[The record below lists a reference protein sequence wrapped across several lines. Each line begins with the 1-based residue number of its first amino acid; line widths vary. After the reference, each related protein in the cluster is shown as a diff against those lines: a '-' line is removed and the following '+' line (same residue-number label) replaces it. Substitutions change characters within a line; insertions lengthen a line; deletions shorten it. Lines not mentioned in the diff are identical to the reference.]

1 MALLGDDGRGY
12 ELARKLES
20 LGVWRTWLGDSG
32 YLSFAPFLSSPSSW
46 DAFMRADDSSPRA
59 QLHLQLRARALLF
72 DKASV
77 SLFLRTPS
85 SSSSSGS
92 AAAAKAPS
100 PSAVAVARLNPAYLQ
115 LHGDD
120 LYFTLDGTS
129 QDGAPQREGLNASGS
144 TLKGMQSQSKATFS
158 VGPRYSDPEVEA
170 SSQRSRK
177 EDLPETWYDQFIER
191 HRASK
196 PYRLSNGGLGSNKRT
211 PEDMFSYLKL
221 LEKHKR
227 KRAVYKDDQAG
238 FSNPT
243 QHTPISINAGSVQD
257 VGSDDD
263 TSFLPEVMFMCN
275 CVPDS
280 ALPVSYRL
288 EDKSKV
294 EFRGVLDSLPQVVTK
309 SPVMIERLGIR
320 PEYLSSEQGG
330 SFCRGKNGFEGSG
343 KHLGEEQASLVS
355 QKVIARMLT
364 SLGFEG
370 ATEVPM
376 EVFAQ
381 LLGSH
386 ICKLGQNLKVL
397 ADSYRKQYSAIELLK
412 MFLQVSGFSNLG
424 TLAELVKDGPKNLP
438 QQGQLQVPD
447 MQPLLH
453 SQQQT
458 PLRLSQQMPRQ
469 MTAQMQHLMNSHNL
483 TFHQLDLLRRQRAS
497 SSPRPVVDF
506 DKSRPMVQ
514 VKIENPSDSPIDGS
528 NAFNAMRHPQMQ
540 QFRQQ
545 QLAAMSS
552 LHAQHNNQFRPMSTL
567 QMPQMQPQNVG
578 MVRAQPVKVEGFQ
591 ELMGGDST
599 MKHDSDENKLTSP
612 SSSSGGPSLGKFH

>member
-32 YLSFAPFLSSPSSW
+32 YLSFAPFLSTPSSW
-46 DAFMRADDSSPRA
+46 DAFMRADGSTPRA

-85 SSSSSGS
+85 AAAAPAAAAAGVKAPSSSSTS
-92 AAAAKAPS
+92 
-100 PSAVAVARLNPAYLQ
+100 VAVARLNHPYLQ

-120 LYFTLDGTS
+120 LYFTLDGAS
-129 QDGAPQREGLNASGS
+129 QDGAPQREGLNASS
-144 TLKGMQSQSKATFS
+144 SMSSKGMQSQSKATFG
-158 VGPRYSDPEVEA
+158 VGPRYSDAEVDA

-177 EDLPETWYDQFIER
+177 EDLPETWYDQFIEK

-196 PYRLSNGGLGSNKRT
+196 PYRISNGGLGSSKRT

-227 KRAVYKDDQAG
+227 KRAVYKDGQAG
-238 FSNPT
+238 ILNPT
-243 QHTPISINAGSVQD
+243 QHTPIGINAGPVQD

-263 TSFLPEVMFMCN
+263 TSFLPEVMFMSN

-294 EFRGVLDSLPQVVTK
+294 EFRGVLDSLPQVVTR

-330 SFCRGKNGFEGSG
+330 SLYRGKNGLEGSG
-343 KHLGEEQASLVS
+343 KHLGEEQALLVS

-364 SLGFEG
+364 GLGFEG
-370 ATEVPM
+370 ATEVPI

-386 ICKLGQNLKVL
+386 ICKLGRNLKVL

-424 TLAELVKDGPKNLP
+424 TLAELVKDGPKNLS
-438 QQGQLQVPD
+438 QQSQLQVPE

-458 PLRLSQQMPRQ
+458 PLRLTQQMPRQ
-469 MTAQMQHLMNSHNL
+469 MIPQMQQLMTSHNL
-483 TFHQLDLLRRQRAS
+483 QHLENMRRRQAS
-497 SSPRPVVDF
+497 GPRPVMDF

-514 VKIENPSDSPIDGS
+514 VKLENPSDLPIDG
-528 NAFNAMRHPQMQ
+528 NAFNNAVNMRHPQMQ

-545 QLAAMSS
+545 QMAALSN
-552 LHAQHNNQFRPMSTL
+552 LHPQHNNQFRPMSAF
-567 QMPQMQPQNVG
+567 QISQMQAQNIG

-599 MKHDSDENKLTSP
+599 MKHDSDENKLASP
-612 SSSSGGPSLGKFH
+612 SSK

>member
-32 YLSFAPFLSSPSSW
+32 YLSLAPFLSSPSSW
-46 DAFMRADDSSPRA
+46 DSFMRADDSKPRA

-72 DKASV
+72 DKASA
-77 SLFLRTPS
+77 SLFLRSPPPAS
-85 SSSSSGS
+85 AAS
-92 AAAAKAPS
+92 AAAAAKGS
-100 PSAVAVARLNPAYLQ
+100 SSSAVAVSRLNPAYLQ

-120 LYFTLDGTS
+120 LYFPLDGAS
-129 QDGAPQREGLNASGS
+129 LDGPPQREGS
-144 TLKGMQSQSKATFS
+144 TSSKGMQSQSRATFG
-158 VGPRYSDPEVEA
+158 VGPRYSDPEVDA

-177 EDLPETWYDQFIER
+177 EDLPETWYDQFIEQ

-227 KRAVYKDDQAG
+227 KRVVYKDDQAG
-238 FSNPT
+238 FLNPT
-243 QHTPISINAGSVQD
+243 QHTPISMNASPVQD
-257 VGSDDD
+257 VGIDDD
-263 TSFLPEVMFMCN
+263 TSFLPEVMFMGN

-294 EFRGVLDSLPQVVTK
+294 EFRGVLDLLPQVVTR

-330 SFCRGKNGFEGSG
+330 SLYRGKNGLEGSG
-343 KHLGEEQASLVS
+343 KHLGEERASLVS
-355 QKVIARMLT
+355 QKVVARMLT

-376 EVFAQ
+376 EVLAQ

-386 ICKLGQNLKVL
+386 ICKLSQNLKVL

-424 TLAELVKDGPKNLP
+424 TLAELVKDGPKNFS
-438 QQGQLQVPD
+438 QQSQHQVPE

-458 PLRLSQQMPRQ
+458 ALRLPQQMPRQ
-469 MTAQMQHLMNSHNL
+469 MNPQMQQFSHGL
-483 TFHQLDLLRRQRAS
+483 TFQQLELIRRQQA
-497 SSPRPVVDF
+497 SSPRPIMDF
-506 DKSRPMVQ
+506 NKSRSMVQ
-514 VKIENPSDSPIDGS
+514 VKIENPSDLPVDG
-528 NAFNAMRHPQMQ
+528 NAFNAVNMRQPQMQ

-545 QLAAMSS
+545 QIAAMSN
-552 LHAQHNNQFRPMSTL
+552 LHSQHNSQFRPMSTL
-567 QMPQMQPQNVG
+567 QMPQMQTQNVG
-578 MVRAQPVKVEGFQ
+578 MVRAQPVKVEGFP
-591 ELMGGDST
+591 GVDGW
-599 MKHDSDENKLTSP
+599 
-612 SSSSGGPSLGKFH
+612 

>member
-12 ELARKLES
+12 ELARRLES

-46 DAFMRADDSSPRA
+46 ESFMRADDSKPRA

-77 SLFLRTPS
+77 SLFLRSPSPVAAAKAS
-85 SSSSSGS
+85 SSSS
-92 AAAAKAPS
+92 
-100 PSAVAVARLNPAYLQ
+100 VAVSKLNPTYLQ

-120 LYFTLDGTS
+120 LYFPLDSAS
-129 QDGAPQREGLNASGS
+129 QDGAPQREGLNAPSS
-144 TLKGMQSQSKATFS
+144 TSSKSMQSQSKATFGA
-158 VGPRYSDPEVEA
+158 GPRYSDPEVDA
-170 SSQRSRK
+170 PSQRSRK
-177 EDLPETWYDQFIER
+177 EDLPETWYDQFIEK

-196 PYRLSNGGLGSNKRT
+196 PYRLSSGGLGLNKRT

-221 LEKHKR
+221 LEKYKR
-227 KRAVYKDDQAG
+227 KRVVYKDDQAG
-238 FSNPT
+238 FLNPT
-243 QHTPISINAGSVQD
+243 HPVSINAGPVQD
-257 VGSDDD
+257 VGIDDD
-263 TSFLPEVMFMCN
+263 TSFLPEVMFVCN

-294 EFRGVLDSLPQVVTK
+294 EFRGVLDSLPQVVTR

-330 SFCRGKNGFEGSG
+330 SLYRGKNGFEGSG
-343 KHLGEEQASLVS
+343 KHLGQEQALLVS
-355 QKVIARMLT
+355 QKVVARMLT

-370 ATEVPM
+370 ATELPM
-376 EVFAQ
+376 EVLAQ

-424 TLAELVKDGPKNLP
+424 TLAELVKDGPKNFS
-438 QQGQLQVPD
+438 QQSQQQVPE
-447 MQPLLH
+447 MQPFLH

-458 PLRLSQQMPRQ
+458 PLRLPQQMPRQ
-469 MTAQMQHLMNSHNL
+469 MNPQMQQMMNSHNL
-483 TFHQLDLLRRQRAS
+483 SFQQLEFLRRRQAS
-497 SSPRPVVDF
+497 NARPMMDF

-514 VKIENPSDSPIDGS
+514 VKIENPSDLPIDG
-528 NAFNAMRHPQMQ
+528 NAFSAVNMRHPQMQ

-545 QLAAMSS
+545 HIAAMSN
-552 LHAQHNNQFRPMSTL
+552 LHPQNNNQFRPMSTL
-567 QMPQMQPQNVG
+567 QMPQMQTQNVG
-578 MVRAQPVKVEGFQ
+578 MVRAQPLKVEGFQ

-612 SSSSGGPSLGKFH
+612 SSK